1 MGDVAAGEM
10 DGAGAG
16 PHVAGELARQGGL
29 AGAVGADQGMDL
41 AWPHVDRDV
50 VGGYKAAEALDQAG
64 GGEQRLNHGGA
75 RTANRCRPLRRAR
88 SAPAWGRTRS
98 ASIRP

>member
-10 DGAGAG
+10 DGAGVG
-16 PHVAGELARQGGL
+16 PHVAGELAHQGGL
-29 AGAVGADQGMDL
+29 AGAVGTDQGVDFTR
-41 AWPHVDRDV
+41 PNVDRDV

-75 RTANRCRPLRRAR
+75 RTANRCRPWRRAR
-88 SAPAWGRTRS
+88 LAPAWGQTRS
-98 ASIRP
+98 A